1 MMRKCPISKSG
12 EVVFALFSPP
22 MSSKLPMTKRLRE

>member
-12 EVVFALFSPP
+12 EVFALFSPP